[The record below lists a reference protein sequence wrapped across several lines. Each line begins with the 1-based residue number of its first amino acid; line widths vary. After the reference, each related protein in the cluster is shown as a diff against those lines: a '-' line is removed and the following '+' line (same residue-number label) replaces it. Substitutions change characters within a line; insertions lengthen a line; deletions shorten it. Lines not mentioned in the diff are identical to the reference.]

1 MTDNMKRILESATLN
16 ETKLTDLVKQLKN
29 ECGIEIKPA
38 NFSERT
44 LMMIEAKPTY
54 QKKQRLVDVATMVV
68 QLKFELEE
76 LYKLTI
82 EFEKVRSFL
91 LKEYGVIKGHKAFDA
106 TSGLYFKEIT
116 GIEFQDAF
124 YLEKERCIINI

>member
-68 QLKFELEE
+68 QLKVELEE

-82 EFEKVRSFL
+82 EFENVRSFL
-91 LKEYGVIKGHKAFDA
+91 LKEHGVIKGHKAFDE